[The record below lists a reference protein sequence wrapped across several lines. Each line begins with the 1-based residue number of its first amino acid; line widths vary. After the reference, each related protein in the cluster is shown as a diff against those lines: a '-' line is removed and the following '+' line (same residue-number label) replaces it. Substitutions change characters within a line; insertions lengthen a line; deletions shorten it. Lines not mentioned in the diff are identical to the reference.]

1 MFFRSGTLVK
11 GLALLPSACAAYLM
25 VLGHMNGQSLLGAK
39 QLAADGALDHLE
51 SGSGAGHQL
60 PLAHQHVHLVLGLVV
75 KGLAAGLTA
84 VQPLRQR
91 LSSLAAPVAA

>member
-1 MFFRSGTLVK
+1 MIK
-11 GLALLPSACAAYLM
+11 CLALLPCACAAYLM
-25 VLGHMNGQSLLGAK
+25 VLGHMDGQPLLGAK

-51 SGSGAGHQL
+51 RGSGAGHQL
-60 PLAHQHVHLVLGLVV
+60 TLAQQHVRLVLGLVV

-91 LSSLAAPVAA
+91 LSSLAAPA